1 MAKEKDFLRGMLVPR
16 LKKRSDSRLFAKRFH
31 ETLCELM
38 GSDGIDPAMC
48 RPNLQDLV
56 SMTIA
61 VADAK
66 GYKNIEGC
74 VDAMPVAFTA
84 LADDDVRQMD
94 VPEGLGVDV
103 EAWCEG
109 PDPELADV
117 SSHRLMSLLGRPCV
131 LTLPPDMRPTF
142 VDVHGDEISPT
153 CIVTHPAALDMS
165 RTGTDHTW
173 VVAYDPKRSNAPA
186 VTVVPNA
193 TAPFGQAL
201 ENAMAQMTEKV
212 AARKMT
218 MGKDFQ
224 APGMLADVMSPSLA
238 APRALSDQEG
248 RYYRLME
255 ESVGEIGRWDANLM
269 AFTTNLLLHLELA
282 DELSERAALRAAV
295 EEERTRSADMAQ
307 EMEREHEARVSAL
320 ETRLD
325 RSQMECDRLRKELER
340 SDRDLQGA
348 LAEQKRLRL
357 RLADAK
363 KDTAPEGEPDEA
375 DEPPV
380 MERPRFFQ
388 MPQTPEE
395 ALDLAQKLYPDRLL
409 VLPDAY
415 GPASE
420 WKRNGA
426 PELWE
431 HLVAL
436 ADGVWSLVFEDG
448 KVLTDAGAKA
458 RTGIDC
464 ATRSSKR
471 AKNDPI
477 YMSRITFDVG
487 GRPTPMHMHTK
498 GTRNDGKQSL
508 RVHFTPDADAKL
520 IVIGYAG
527 KHIVHQ
533 RTSRQT

>member
-1 MAKEKDFLRGMLVPR
+1 MAKEKDFLRGVLVPR
-16 LKKRSDSRLFAKRFH
+16 LEKRSDSRLFAKRFH

-48 RPNLQDLV
+48 HPNLQDLV

-117 SSHRLMSLLGRPCV
+117 SSHRLMSLLGRPCL

-173 VVAYDPKRSNAPA
+173 VVAYDPKRSNSPA

-193 TAPFGQAL
+193 TAPFGRAL

-320 ETRLD
+320 EARLD
-325 RSQMECDRLRKELER
+325 RSQMECDHLRKELER

-348 LAEQKRLRL
+348 LAETLTACSYYRTP
-357 RLADAK
+357 
-363 KDTAPEGEPDEA
+363 TAPPRNGSATALPSFGSISSRSLTA
-375 DEPPV
+375 SGRSCSRTARSSP
-380 MERPRFFQ
+380 MRERR
-388 MPQTPEE
+388 
-395 ALDLAQKLYPDRLL
+395 
-409 VLPDAY
+409 
-415 GPASE
+415 PASAST
-420 WKRNGA
+420 A
-426 PELWE
+426 PP
-431 HLVAL
+431 ARPSGRRTTRSTCRASPSTS
-436 ADGVWSLVFEDG
+436 ADGRRPCICTPRGPE
-448 KVLTDAGAKA
+448 T
-458 RTGIDC
+458 TGSSPC
-464 ATRSSKR
+464 ACTSCRMRTRSS
-471 AKNDPI
+471 
-477 YMSRITFDVG
+477 S
-487 GRPTPMHMHTK
+487 
-498 GTRNDGKQSL
+498 
-508 RVHFTPDADAKL
+508 
-520 IVIGYAG
+520 
-527 KHIVHQ
+527 
-533 RTSRQT
+533 